1 MCRVPWIALWVDL
14 TGWNHAIKAEHPKA
28 AGLWARLRRTIQGLL
43 SWIWPRVIGNA
54 RMAEVNY
61 GPAGLDCVAG
71 QGIAEAVTLCRVL
84 SFMRLAKV
92 LARLRKQRVCPSAG
106 GADA

>member
-1 MCRVPWIALWVDL
+1 
-14 TGWNHAIKAEHPKA
+14 
-28 AGLWARLRRTIQGLL
+28 
-43 SWIWPRVIGNA
+43 
-54 RMAEVNY
+54 MAEVNY